1 MNEGRDDDLEEDGR
15 MFRPYLLTGGRTRS
29 IGVDIPVEALV
40 VTRATADREARPARG
55 FSPEQAHILEAC
67 RVPIAIAEIAVS
79 LAVPLGVARVLVS
92 DLAANGWVELCDTAT
107 KVETDLIRR
116 LIAGVRAI

>member
-1 MNEGRDDDLEEDGR
+1 MNEGVDDLEEDGR

-40 VTRATADREARPARG
+40 VTRETAPARG
-55 FSPEQAHILEAC
+55 MSPEQAHILEAC

-79 LAVPLGVARVLVS
+79 LTVPIGVARVLVS
-92 DLAANGWVELCDTAT
+92 DLAANGYVEVCDTAT
-107 KVETDLIRR
+107 QAETDLIRR